1 MAEGIRS
8 FLGAWEE
15 YRVEADEYR
24 ELDDERVLVVHHV
37 SGRGKTSG
45 LDLGQRRAK
54 TANLFHVRG
63 GKVTEL
69 VLYFA
74 GVRPVVAAERLISA
88 AGETLGSSAAKP
100 YGSSPLGTTRIT
112 RVTVKVFGGG
122 RPGDRGVRSLSRGF
136 SVSVPS
142 RASLSEEAREERR

>member
-45 LDLGQRRAK
+45 LDLG
-54 TANLFHVRG
+54 RG
-63 GKVTEL
+63 GRRQRTCST
-69 VLYFA
+69 FA
-74 GVRPVVAAERLISA
+74 AAR
-88 AGETLGSSAAKP
+88 
-100 YGSSPLGTTRIT
+100 
-112 RVTVKVFGGG
+112 
-122 RPGDRGVRSLSRGF
+122 
-136 SVSVPS
+136 
-142 RASLSEEAREERR
+142 